1 MRDKRFT
8 FVYSTQE
15 QQMLKI
21 LASKKQ
27 RTRSDTVRLLIR
39 AAYGEEILDEDSIQE
54 IRLASMS
61 S

>member
-8 FVYSTQE
+8 FVCSAQE